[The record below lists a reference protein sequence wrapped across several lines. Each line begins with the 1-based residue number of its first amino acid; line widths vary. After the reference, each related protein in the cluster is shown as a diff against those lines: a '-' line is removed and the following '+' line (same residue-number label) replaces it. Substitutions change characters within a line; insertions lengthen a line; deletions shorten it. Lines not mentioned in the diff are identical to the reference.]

1 MGGLL
6 GPALGCRLATY
17 RSYGAS
23 WAQLWAAVGV
33 EKLELCQTEWQEL
46 DKRLVERFDTR
57 LDKQGRVCKELNEKQ
72 LELQKLLQQA
82 KSSGDRANA
91 TTPLGKMQQ
100 ISENHLSLSL
110 EALKE
115 GLETSSRGHQA
126 TAHELRE
133 ELEGLKEELQQRS
146 KAWADTNR
154 EVHHLQTWA
163 EELRQ
168 LQQLTEKQDVAQAEL
183 QAQQQRLAQLEQR
196 LSDILL
202 RPDHEGSALRDE
214 LELVQKQL
222 EQFSAEVLKG
232 KEQQRAHVD
241 LLSSASNRLHDL
253 EGELPRLHE
262 QLNACKGEVED
273 LSTWR
278 ADSSQ
283 ALQGTQRSLFRAES
297 QLGEMQGRVK
307 ELGTGYEE
315 VRQEQGSTRESLT
328 KMSARLDLCNKYFS
342 GLGKGLKD
350 AHNQIVGCEGV
361 LPKMGEHGLPP
372 LMPRTPRTPRQNS
385 LPSPRRPQHP
395 TLPETCCLCLR
406 RKGREHEKSCGCG
419 PSTEFPAMLP
429 QGSLGFPIFGGLS
442 NKTKTTDVHQ
452 QKSKLR
458 LQLAQCFSFG
468 QAVQWICSIGGGL
481 IGYFA
486 TFEDAHRW
494 RRQDTHSDSDD
505 DDPFMQGV
513 DSEAIEGH
521 TVGHTFHG
529 ARDAQ
534 AGNPEHLKCM
544 VCMEEFA
551 DGETLRSLPCL
562 HRYHQNCIDQWL
574 VRCAACPICK
584 QNITAPQN
592 VSSRSVVDNTSTSGF
607 ARFFSMMLVTQRDS
621 RHKRVLSKAVMNA
634 GQCHH
639 SSISRGRPPPK
650 SEWSKVSNAKMHRS
664 NIAMWQ
670 RLNSRFLGA
679 WQPQGKSCQRYVWQ
693 RKICTLQYSRLPAP
707 RLRPRFPVRSQ
718 GRRFGATPSASSKSQ
733 VVRPPWHRWEEHWSP
748 VKVEEGL
755 RSGEVLI
762 GRLHVPSFQTD
773 TAFVVTKV
781 NEEDVWIPVTGFAGA
796 TGNLLQLGD
805 DKGGIWM

>member
-584 QNITAPQN
+584 QRIKHEGRFVAGISLRLKMCRPEVWSITRRQVDLLGSFEGGHERRT
-592 VSSRSVVDNTSTSGF
+592 VSPLIDFKRTITSQVV
-607 ARFFSMMLVTQRDS
+607 
-621 RHKRVLSKAVMNA
+621 
-634 GQCHH
+634 
-639 SSISRGRPPPK
+639 K
-650 SEWSKVSNAKMHRS
+650 SLKCQ